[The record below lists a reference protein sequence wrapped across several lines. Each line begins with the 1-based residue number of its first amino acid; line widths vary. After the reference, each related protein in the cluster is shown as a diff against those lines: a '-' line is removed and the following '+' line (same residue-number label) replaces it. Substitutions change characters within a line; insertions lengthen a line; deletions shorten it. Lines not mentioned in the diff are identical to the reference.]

1 MGTAGCSRRSRRAC
15 PAANGS
21 SHPARLPPDME
32 IKSNRTGC
40 DVFSEVQLLLAEKRT
55 SLSTLRTGIA
65 VFALPLSV
73 LGLLVATSNY
83 YHPRQAMGF
92 LLPLLG
98 LCALL
103 VLLGAYLI
111 IHALRH
117 IRRHNRLIRQI
128 KQDHSAIAEYI
139 D

>member
-1 MGTAGCSRRSRRAC
+1 
-15 PAANGS
+15 
-21 SHPARLPPDME
+21 ME
-32 IKSNRTGC
+32 SKSNRSGC

-73 LGLLVATSNY
+73 LGLLVATSRY
-83 YHPRQAMGF
+83 YDPTQVMGF

-103 VLLGAYLI
+103 GLLGAYLI
-111 IHALRH
+111 IQSLRH

-128 KQDHSAIAEYI
+128 KQEYSAIAEFM

>member
-1 MGTAGCSRRSRRAC
+1 
-15 PAANGS
+15 
-21 SHPARLPPDME
+21 ME
-32 IKSNRTGC
+32 SKSNRNGC

-83 YHPRQAMGF
+83 YDPMRALGF

-103 VLLGAYLI
+103 GLLGAYLI
-111 IHALRH
+111 IQSLRH
-117 IRRHNRLIRQI
+117 IRRHNRLIRRI
-128 KQDHSAIAEYI
+128 KQEYSAIAEYI

>member
-1 MGTAGCSRRSRRAC
+1 
-15 PAANGS
+15 
-21 SHPARLPPDME
+21 ME
-32 IKSNRTGC
+32 IKSNRSGC

-73 LGLLVATSNY
+73 LGLLVATSRY
-83 YHPRQAMGF
+83 YDPTQVLGF

-98 LCALL
+98 LCILL

-111 IHALRH
+111 VQSLRH

-128 KQDHSAIAEYI
+128 KQEYSAIAEFM